1 MATRV
6 WTNDDSEFP
15 PLPTLVDFVR
25 AADPR
30 AAVACTGRGKIFH
43 VACDKETRGFENGES
58 ILEANKTLAAAAD
71 LKADETTTSDIRA
84 SRQAASVVQGR

>member
-71 LKADETTTSDIRA
+71 RRLLLAANALTNIAARRA
-84 SRQAASVVQGR
+84 YGSR